1 MAEGLVRHLP
11 PFSYFLEAA
20 AFSDASTVNFSTI
33 ARDVGVSRETI
44 RAYFEI
50 LVDTLVGRM
59 LPPFRKRPKRR
70 VSLAEKF
77 YFSDVGV
84 ANFLAKRGDVQRG
97 SEAYGKAFE
106 NWVFH
111 ELNCYNAYAAR
122 FATFSYWR
130 LSSGAEVDFVVN
142 DMQCAIECKSSQR
155 IRDDH
160 LKGLREL
167 VKDHPDVKMRILVG
181 LEPGKRLTPDGIWV
195 LHAEEFTK
203 MLWKGEVFS

>member
-11 PFSYFLEAA
+11 PFSHFLEAA
-20 AFSDASTVNFSTI
+20 AFSDASMVNFSTI

-84 ANFLAKRGDVQRG
+84 ANFLAKRGHVQRG
-97 SEAYGKAFE
+97 SEA
-106 NWVFH
+106 
-111 ELNCYNAYAAR
+111 
-122 FATFSYWR
+122 
-130 LSSGAEVDFVVN
+130 
-142 DMQCAIECKSSQR
+142 
-155 IRDDH
+155 
-160 LKGLREL
+160 
-167 VKDHPDVKMRILVG
+167 
-181 LEPGKRLTPDGIWV
+181 
-195 LHAEEFTK
+195 
-203 MLWKGEVFS
+203 

>member
-1 MAEGLVRHLP
+1 
-11 PFSYFLEAA
+11 
-20 AFSDASTVNFSTI
+20 
-33 ARDVGVSRETI
+33 
-44 RAYFEI
+44 
-50 LVDTLVGRM
+50 
-59 LPPFRKRPKRR
+59 
-70 VSLAEKF
+70 
-77 YFSDVGV
+77 
-84 ANFLAKRGDVQRG
+84 
-97 SEAYGKAFE
+97 
-106 NWVFH
+106 
-111 ELNCYNAYAAR
+111 
-122 FATFSYWR
+122 
-130 LSSGAEVDFVVN
+130 VDFVVN